1 MTIRHIRIFEAV
13 CDAGCNTTR
22 AAEALHMTQPAVSL
36 AISELESYYGVLLFD
51 RIARRLYLTE
61 AGREFLDYARRITLT
76 FDDMETSVRNWE
88 SKGVLRVGASVSVG
102 AKLMP
107 ELAARFRESHPDI
120 RVKVRIDRSDRLEEA
135 LAAGETDLALIE
147 GIAHD
152 PNLLVEDFME
162 DRLAL
167 IASPDV
173 VEPDGIVDRA
183 DFCRM
188 EFLLRERGS
197 GTREIFESTLAAA
210 SLPVPDPMWES
221 LSTAALM
228 NAAEAGLGVA
238 VVPRRMAEERIAD
251 GSVAEFFVD
260 GLTFTR
266 TYKIVWHRDK
276 KFTRAARDF
285 IALCRASAGVNTGDT
300 DNRKDN

>member
-1 MTIRHIRIFEAV
+1 MTIRHIRIFEAL

-36 AISELESYYGVLLFD
+36 AIAELESYYGVLLFD

-76 FDDMETSVRNWE
+76 FDDMETTVRNWE
-88 SKGVLRVGASVSVG
+88 SKGILRIGASVSVG

-107 ELAARFRESHPDI
+107 ELVARFRASRPDL

-135 LAAGETDLALIE
+135 LSAGEADLALIE

-152 PNLLVEDFME
+152 PNLIVEDFME

-167 IASPDV
+167 IASPSLV
-173 VEPDGIVDRA
+173 RPGEVLTREA
-183 DFCRM
+183 FCRM

-210 SLPVPDPMWES
+210 SLPAPEPAWES

-228 NAAEAGLGVA
+228 NAAEAGLGAA
-238 VVPRRMAEERIAD
+238 VVPRRMAEEKI
-251 GSVAEFFVD
+251 GSGAAAEFFVE
-260 GLTFTR
+260 GLTFAR

-276 KFTRAARDF
+276 KFTRAAKDF
-285 IALCRASAGVNTGDT
+285 IALCRAEKGREPVSPN
-300 DNRKDN
+300 NRKDN

>member
-13 CDAGCNTTR
+13 CDAGYNTTR

-51 RIARRLYLTE
+51 RIARRLHLTE

-76 FDDMETSVRNWE
+76 FDDMEKTVRSWE
-88 SKGVLRVGASVSVG
+88 SKGILRVGASISVG

-107 ELAARFRESHPDI
+107 ELVARFRGIAPDI
-120 RVKVRIDRSDRLEEA
+120 RVKVKIDRSDRLEEA
-135 LAAGETDLALIE
+135 IAAGDIDLALIE

-152 PNLLVEDFME
+152 PNLMVEDFME

-167 IASPDV
+167 IASPDTV
-173 VEPDGIVDRA
+173 KPGKAVTRA
-183 DFCRM
+183 DFAGM

-210 SLPVPDPMWES
+210 AMPLPDPAWES

-238 VVPRRMAEERIAD
+238 VVPRRMAEEMIAA
-251 GSVAEFFVD
+251 GRVAEFFVE
-260 GLTFTR
+260 GLTFRR

-285 IALCRASAGVNTGDT
+285 IALCRDGGDP
-300 DNRKDN
+300 DKRKDN